1 MTIEL
6 GTMVLLGVDP
16 ARIAEILAL
25 LHDRVGPAAIPLWD
39 GHAGERAAGV
49 LVRFL
54 SGASSLAEALG

>member
-39 GHAGERAAGV
+39 GHAGERAASV

>member
-6 GTMVLLGVDP
+6 GTNTLLGIDP
-16 ARIAEILAL
+16 ARISEVPAL
-25 LHDRVGPAAIPLWD
+25 LDDRDPPAAIPLWD

-54 SGASSLAEALG
+54 AGASSVAEALG